1 MHRKYSY
8 GFRLL
13 HGFLFSSSSINS
25 WEIDE
30 RRWESL
36 SLTSSLSV
44 FELNKRDKGVE
55 DLNLYNPLQT
65 LLKPVGSWN
74 E

>member
-1 MHRKYSY
+1 MV
-8 GFRLL
+8 FDC
-13 HGFLFSSSSINS
+13 FMDFFSSSSINS

-55 DLNLYNPLQT
+55 GFEL
-65 LLKPVGSWN
+65 V
-74 E
+74 